1 LSVHQESQGAIGPPG
16 IAEENLVLGSRFL
29 SVVLGCV
36 ILNGLACKHP
46 PLGSLDRLMFQ
57 DLHLLYTIGLPGGF
71 LGHGRVKV
79 LASSK
84 KIYFPEPLAFWAV
97 RRSRFRKICF

>member
-1 LSVHQESQGAIGPPG
+1 VLVGKVAASTFEYG
-16 IAEENLVLGSRFL
+16 IAEKHLFLCSRFL

-36 ILNGLACKHP
+36 IRNRLARKHP
-46 PLGSLDRLMFQ
+46 PLGGLDRLMFQ
-57 DLHLLYTIGLPGGF
+57 SLHPLYTIGLSGGF

-84 KIYFPEPLAFWAV
+84 NIYFPEPLAFWAL

>member
-1 LSVHQESQGAIGPPG
+1 MPNPGSLSVHQDGQRAIGSELNPWRP
-16 IAEENLVLGSRFL
+16 ES
-29 SVVLGCV
+29 VLGCV
-36 ILNGLACKHP
+36 ILNRLACKHP
-46 PLGSLDRLMFQ
+46 PLGRLDRLMFQ
-57 DLHLLYTIGLPGGF
+57 DLDLLYTIGLPGSF

-84 KIYFPEPLAFWAV
+84 NIYFPEPFAFRAV